1 MLRRDGA
8 AALSSAAWRGIV
20 SERNGRVVLR
30 AGNVLDKF
38 PQSVQSRVMTMLG
51 ELWQAPSLIRLWSRR
66 IIPLVMDGRA
76 LVDRGLPEAA
86 A

>member
-1 MLRRDGA
+1 ML
-8 AALSSAAWRGIV
+8 
-20 SERNGRVVLR
+20 
-30 AGNVLDKF
+30 NVLDKF
-38 PQSVQSRVMTMLG
+38 PQSVQSRAMTILG
-51 ELWQAPSLIRLWSRR
+51 EMWQAPSLIRLWSRR